1 MRLILFYTKFE
12 FEIGTQIF
20 VTCLKRETKRCSV
33 KFLAKIIQ
41 SSCKMAENISTK
53 IQLEKK
59 LAENEKN
66 FANQSLK
73 EQNQA
78 KAKNEVKLFYR
89 TRKI

>member
-1 MRLILFYTKFE
+1 
-12 FEIGTQIF
+12 
-20 VTCLKRETKRCSV
+20 
-33 KFLAKIIQ
+33 
-41 SSCKMAENISTK
+41 MAENISTK

-89 TRKI
+89 TRKN

>member
-1 MRLILFYTKFE
+1 
-12 FEIGTQIF
+12 
-20 VTCLKRETKRCSV
+20 
-33 KFLAKIIQ
+33 
-41 SSCKMAENISTK
+41 MAENISTK

-89 TRKI
+89 TRKNWKQFFFQFSNL